1 MTSESLH
8 FALPSALHLAEAGS
22 KVHEKYIGASNLS
35 YDYFYFSSIDCATT
49 GYSFLSE
56 VMPPDHELALMLVN
70 TIRKVS

>member
-35 YDYFYFSSIDCATT
+35 YDYPSPPTDCATT